1 MMDTTLV
8 IVTVLSMSMAAALSA
23 IVWRMLRLERQ
34 RSNARVAVLSSL
46 ASAPARSPAAPSDE
60 RPAPPVLL
68 DLPIAP
74 AAASAKA
81 TPTVAP
87 LFTEREHESPWG
99 PRLAVMTAAA
109 LIIASIVLFTLAA
122 HGPKASRGVAS
133 TSANVSGGQT
143 ASATSAGGLELLS
156 LRDARQPGSLTITGL
171 VQNPRNGTPLTRVAV
186 TAYTFDAN
194 GSFLAS
200 GRALIDVTALAPGD
214 ESPFTITVPVSD
226 AVARYRIGFRDDT
239 GRVIPHVDRRQ
250 PGPIA
255 ELHVNSRPGD
265 HTP

>member
-1 MMDTTLV
+1 MDTTLV

-46 ASAPARSPAAPSDE
+46 ASAPARPQAADE
-60 RPAPPVLL
+60 RRAAPVLL

-74 AAASAKA
+74 VPSAASGKA
-81 TPTVAP
+81 TPAIAP
-87 LFTEREHESPWG
+87 LFTEREQESPWG

-109 LIIASIVLFTLAA
+109 LIIASIVLFSLAA
-122 HGPKASRGVAS
+122 HGPKAPRGVAS
-133 TSANVSGGQT
+133 TSATVSGGQT

-171 VQNPRNGTPLTRVAV
+171 VQNPRNGAPLARVAV

-226 AVARYRIGFRDDT
+226 AVARYRIGFRDDA
-239 GRVIPHVDRRQ
+239 GHVIPHVDRRQ

-255 ELHVNSRPGD
+255 ELRVNSGPGH